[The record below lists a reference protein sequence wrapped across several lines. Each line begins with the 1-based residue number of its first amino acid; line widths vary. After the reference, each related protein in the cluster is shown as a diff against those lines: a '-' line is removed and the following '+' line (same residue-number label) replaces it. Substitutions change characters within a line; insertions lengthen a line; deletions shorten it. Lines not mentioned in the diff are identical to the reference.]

1 MGIKKE
7 KNYFKELNQH
17 LNKLIVQKKKSGVEI
32 IEDFSN
38 YVPRQILSRFLAM
51 HELFKM
57 ILDVKGSIAECGV
70 FRGAGLMAWAQLSA
84 IYEPVNYH
92 REIIGFDTF
101 SGFPDIDDAD
111 KASSKVNVNAI
122 KGGIAADS
130 YNELKKAIKL
140 YDSNRFL
147 AHIEKV
153 KLIKGD
159 FLKTGPEFL
168 NKNNHFLIAL
178 LYLDFDI
185 YKPTKEALKIFLPR
199 MPKGAIL
206 AFDEINNPGWP
217 GETLA
222 LLEALN
228 LNKHALKQFYYEPN
242 ISYIVL

>member
-1 MGIKKE
+1 M
-7 KNYFKELNQH
+7 
-17 LNKLIVQKKKSGVEI
+17 
-32 IEDFSN
+32 
-38 YVPRQILSRFLAM
+38 
-51 HELFKM
+51 
-57 ILDVKGSIAECGV
+57 ECGV
-70 FRGAGLMAWAQLSA
+70 FRGAGLMSWAQLSA

-101 SGFPDIDDAD
+101 SGFPDIDDVD
-111 KASSKVNVNAI
+111 KASKRNVNVR

-130 YNELKKAIKL
+130 YNELKKIMKL

-147 AHIEKV
+147 SHIKKV

-168 NKNNHFLIAL
+168 KKNKHLLIAL

-206 AFDEINNPGWP
+206 AFDEINNPDWP
-217 GETLA
+217 GETIA
-222 LLEALN
+222 LLEVLN
-228 LNKHALKQFYYEPN
+228 LNKHKLRQFYYEPN
-242 ISYIVL
+242 ISYIIL